1 MGLTLANKVTI
12 GRIVI
17 VPMFIATLLYYS
29 PERDYLRFVSLA
41 FFLVAV
47 ISDVIDGYIAR
58 RYYQKTKA
66 GAILDPLADKL
77 LLVSAFTCIYIVG
90 GDFPVFHFPVWFVV
104 TMISRDV
111 ILLIGALIIQL
122 TTGQMNVV
130 EANFFGKTAA
140 FVQTVCVLGM
150 LMQIPVS
157 VYLWPLAVVV
167 TIISGIWYIRE
178 GIKVIN
184 DSGNQNRS

>member
-12 GRIVI
+12 GRIVV
-17 VPMFIATLLYYS
+17 VPIFVAVLLYYA
-29 PERDYLRFVSLA
+29 PVRDYLRMVSLA

-77 LLVSAFTCIYIVG
+77 LLVSAFTCLYVVG

-104 TMISRDV
+104 TMISRDA
-111 ILLIGALIIQL
+111 ILLLGALIIQL
-122 TTGQMNVV
+122 TTGQLNI
-130 EANFFGKTAA
+130 EANIFGKAAA
-140 FVQTVCVLGM
+140 FFQSLCIIGM
-150 LMQIPVS
+150 LLQLPVS
-157 VYLWPLAVVV
+157 QDLWPIALVV
-167 TIISGIWYIRE
+167 TIVSGLWYIRE
-178 GIKVIN
+178 GIKVLN
-184 DSGNQNRS
+184 DSGSQVSA